1 MGWRQ
6 APKYI
11 RYMNRCRAEYSGE
24 IPHQA
29 NTSLIVDELADSGV
43 TSFRTPETASLAE
56 RVVRQLRAQEL
67 SGLHMF
73 PVQDRRSNNAAYN
86 SDVWLDFPDVRTL
99 LKGPIDAFL
108 RQYYRSYVKYYF
120 GKMYR
125 SSRMCDEPTGSQLWH
140 SDSGPGT
147 CINVMVYLSD
157 VGPDDGPLQVLPW
170 GTSLPI
176 FLRQP
181 GAMRSRLSDCE
192 QPLDK
197 IAQREILCRY
207 HEEQINAGLSDQVRT
222 MTGPAGTVIP
232 FFNNSLHRG
241 GFPDAGHSRIAI
253 VFHCYPSHR
262 PTNWAHYD
270 ATGLT
275 KRGSYPSDPA
285 EDF

>member
-1 MGWRQ
+1 MH
-6 APKYI
+6 YLD
-11 RYMNRCRAEYSGE
+11 RCRAAIGTGAQTNDAFRSEVAE
-24 IPHQA
+24 FAKH
-29 NTSLIVDELADSGV
+29 GV
-43 TSFRTPETASLAE
+43 TSFRSSQTESLAKGI
-56 RVVRQLRAQEL
+56 AQRIAE
-67 SGLHMF
+67 
-73 PVQDRRSNNAAYN
+73 NEAAGRDTWITQKSDDNIDAYAG
-86 SDVWLDFPDVRTL
+86 DVWMDFPEVRDL
-99 LKGPIDAFL
+99 LRGPIGSFL
-108 RQYYRSYVKYYF
+108 ASYYATHVKYYF
-120 GKMYR
+120 GSCYR
-125 SSRMCDEPTGSQLWH
+125 SKRRSNLPAGSQLWH
-140 SDSGPGT
+140 SDSGPGICT
-147 CINVMVYLSD
+147 NVMVYLTD
-157 VGPDDGPLQVLPW
+157 VGAHDGPLQVLPW
-170 GTSLPI
+170 HASLPI

-181 GAMRSRLSDCE
+181 GAMRSRLSDSE

-241 GFPDAGHSRIAI
+241 GFPDTGHSRIAI

-270 ATGLT
+270 TAGLT